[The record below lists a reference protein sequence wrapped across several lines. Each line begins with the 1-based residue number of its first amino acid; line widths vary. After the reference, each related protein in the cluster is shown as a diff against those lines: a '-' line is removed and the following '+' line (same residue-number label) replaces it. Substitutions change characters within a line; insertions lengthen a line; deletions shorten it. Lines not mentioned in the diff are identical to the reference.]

1 LVKIF
6 LGASVNVSILVNNPQ
21 TNSLYHSKVTFLFS
35 YSTHL
40 LYTSI
45 RYLNGTLKNTVGLI
59 VLAAILAT
67 PVLAVISNFNF
78 TFAKNNDIRFEIS
91 ECPVQKT
98 STTEKSGPCPDL
110 GADNKIAESESKV
123 DKSSETSPVHSASP
137 TGFETIDPFGST
149 IK

>member
-1 LVKIF
+1 MI
-6 LGASVNVSILVNNPQ
+6 
-21 TNSLYHSKVTFLFS
+21 SLYYSKITFLFS

-45 RYLNGTLKNTVGLI
+45 RYLNGTLKNTIRLI
-59 VLAAILAT
+59 ILAVISAT
-67 PVLAVISNFNF
+67 SILTVISNFNF
-78 TFAKNNDIRFEIS
+78 AFAKNNDIRFEIS
-91 ECPVQKT
+91 ECPVQRT

-110 GADNKIAESESKV
+110 GSESNADNVPDNKIVESESKV
-123 DKSSETSPVHSASP
+123 DKSSDTSPVHSASP